1 MKKLVKALNRVQMFT
16 YDVLE
21 VISAIVLGVTI
32 LVVTLGIVS
41 RYVFNNS
48 LSWTEEVCT
57 IFLVWL
63 AYFTAGLA
71 TVSKS
76 HVVADFLSQKLK
88 GTARMIQSRIVRIM
102 EIVFL
107 VVISY
112 ALIKLYPSV
121 RMITPA
127 LELSRKVYYFPM
139 IVMSLYMIFVILL
152 DLLNELVPGYNCWE
166 ERQKLRDAESEAEED
181 RRRSESLQSVN
192 QFMDDVE
199 EKEGQK

>member
-1 MKKLVKALNRVQMFT
+1 MKKLVKALNKAQMFT

-21 VISAIVLGVTI
+21 TISAFVLAVTM

-48 LSWTEEVCT
+48 LSWTEEICC
-57 IFLVWL
+57 ILLVWL

-71 TVSKS
+71 TVSKT

-88 GTARMIQSRIVRIM
+88 GVAKKIQSWIVRLM

-107 VVISY
+107 VMISY

-121 RMITPA
+121 RLITPA

-139 IVMSLYMIFVILL
+139 IVMSVYMILIILL
-152 DLLNELVPGYNCWE
+152 DLLNELVPGCNCWE
-166 ERQKLRDAESEAEED
+166 ERQKIRDAESEAEED
-181 RRRSESLQSVN
+181 RRRAESLASVN

-199 EKEGQK
+199 EKEEKK